1 MEKTIML
8 MLKEYCEK
16 QGIELRNM
24 LEVVTEI
31 EQSIDRTLPNIV
43 HEFGEIKEIDD
54 EY

>member
-1 MEKTIML
+1 MDKTIRR

-31 EQSIDRTLPNIV
+31 EQRIR
-43 HEFGEIKEIDD
+43 
-54 EY
+54 